1 MRGNV
6 LDAACP
12 YLSIHHGWPPCRS
25 LSTTPPTSR
34 DNEKQPSSSHLDP
47 PIATWVDRILPS
59 SFLPYARL
67 ARIDR
72 PIGTWLLL
80 WPCWWSTALAASP
93 GTLPDVSLLALFG
106 IGAFVMRGAG
116 CTINDMLDV
125 DLDAR
130 VARTANR
137 PLASGEL
144 TTNQALAFL
153 ALQLTTGLGVLVSL
167 PHTVY
172 CFQLGVASLPLVAAY
187 PLMKRFTNYPQAV
200 LGLTFNW
207 GAIMGY
213 AAVHGSLDYA
223 VVLPLYASGVA
234 WTMVYD
240 TLYAHQ
246 DKVDDAALGIKSTA
260 LTFAHQTK
268 PILHG
273 FALASYTS
281 WLLAGH
287 AADVSS
293 LAFYSG
299 ITGAYG
305 HLVWQIQTADLDNPQ
320 NLAERFRSNH
330 TVGAIVFG
338 SIVLGNLIQ

>member
-1 MRGNV
+1 
-6 LDAACP
+6 
-12 YLSIHHGWPPCRS
+12 
-25 LSTTPPTSR
+25 
-34 DNEKQPSSSHLDP
+34 
-47 PIATWVDRILPS
+47 
-59 SFLPYARL
+59 
-67 ARIDR
+67 
-72 PIGTWLLL
+72 
-80 WPCWWSTALAASP
+80 
-93 GTLPDVSLLALFG
+93 
-106 IGAFVMRGAG
+106 MRGAG
-116 CTINDMLDV
+116 CTINDLWDA
-125 DLDAR
+125 DLDAK
-130 VARTANR
+130 VARTARR
-137 PLASGEL
+137 PLASGEV
-144 TTNQALAFL
+144 TTNQALTFL

-167 PHTVY
+167 PHTEY
-172 CFQLGVASLPLVAAY
+172 CVWLGVASLPLVGAY
-187 PLMKRFTNYPQAV
+187 PVMKRLTNFPQAV

-260 LTFAHQTK
+260 LTFADQTK
-268 PILHG
+268 PVLHG
-273 FALASYTS
+273 FALASYIS

-287 AADVSS
+287 AADITSV
-293 LAFYSG
+293 AYGCG

-338 SIVLGNLIQ
+338 SIVVGNLLQ